1 MGKTGFG
8 IRRAVVALAAALMA
22 VALSAAGSAAQAQND
37 RVQRIDMTIG
47 RSYPITTSSL
57 ISRVSIAAPDVAD
70 VVVIGNRE
78 LVINAKQSGE
88 TDAIVWMESGAREH
102 YRVEV
107 HSASDR
113 LQIAL
118 YVKFAEVRRD
128 VLTQLGVS
136 GLYRDG
142 HSRVGTGI
150 FQNDNVFN
158 PTTGAVI
165 LPTQG
170 QFLSILTDLNTSH
183 LLAFLQSQEDLGN
196 ARLLAAPNI
205 MAANKEPAT
214 FLAGGELPIPV
225 VSATGGTSVPQV
237 GIQYKEYGIRL
248 NFTGEVISDSLIKLQ
263 VEPEV
268 SRLDYSNALVIS
280 GFKIPALSTRRVN
293 STVDVRRDESLII
306 SGLFDDERQ
315 QLKSGIPLLMKIP
328 ILGNLFS
335 STQWQHNE
343 TELLVIVTPVVFDPL
358 HPRAVDTVQLQP
370 DTTLPARDAIQPRL
384 VAPQTQKGPTPR

>member
-1 MGKTGFG
+1 MGTIGMG
-8 IRRAVVALAAALMA
+8 VRRAAVALAVALAAASP
-22 VALSAAGSAAQAQND
+22 VHAQSDQ
-37 RVQRIDMTIG
+37 VQRLDMTVG
-47 RSYPITTSSL
+47 RSIPITTPSL

-128 VLTQLGVS
+128 ALTQFGLS
-136 GLYRDG
+136 GLYRDS
-142 HSRVGTGI
+142 HTRAGTGL
-150 FQNDNVFN
+150 FQNDNVFDKA
-158 PTTGAVI
+158 TGAIV

-225 VSATGGTSVPQV
+225 ISSTSGSSTPQV
-237 GIQYKEYGIRL
+237 SIQYKEYGIRL
-248 NFTGEVISDSLIKLQ
+248 NFTGEILSDSLLKLQ
-263 VEPEV
+263 VQPEV
-268 SRLDYSNALVIS
+268 SRLDYSNALEIS
-280 GFKIPALSTRRVN
+280 GFKIPALSTRRVT
-293 STVDVRRDESLII
+293 STVDVRRNESLII

-315 QLKSGIPLLMKIP
+315 QTRSGIPLLMKIP
-328 ILGNLFS
+328 ILGQLFS
-335 STQWQHNE
+335 STQWQHDE
-343 TELLVIVTPVVFDPL
+343 TELLVIVTPIVFDPM
-358 HPRAVDTVQLQP
+358 HPRSEDVVQLQP
-370 DTTLPARDAIQPRL
+370 DTTLPARAAIQSRL
-384 VAPQTQKGPTPR
+384 SSPPTVQTEKGPTPR

>member
-1 MGKTGFG
+1 MGKLGLG
-8 IRRAVVALAAALMA
+8 IRRAAIALAAAL
-22 VALSAAGSAAQAQND
+22 VAASPAHAQADQI
-37 RVQRIDMTIG
+37 QRLDMTVG
-47 RSYPITTSSL
+47 RSVPITTPSL

-113 LQIAL
+113 MQIAL

-128 VLTQLGVS
+128 ALTQLGIS
-136 GLYRDG
+136 GLYRDS
-142 HSRVGTGI
+142 HTRAGTGL
-150 FQNDNVFN
+150 FKNDNVFD
-158 PTTGAVI
+158 PATGAIV

-183 LLAFLQSQEDLGN
+183 LLAFLQSEEDLGN

-225 VSATGGTSVPQV
+225 ISSTAGSSTPQV
-237 GIQYKEYGIRL
+237 SIQYKEYGIRL
-248 NFTGEVISDSLIKLQ
+248 NFTGEVLSDSLLKLQ
-263 VEPEV
+263 VQPEV
-268 SRLDYSNALVIS
+268 SRLDYANALEIS
-280 GFKIPALSTRRVN
+280 GFKIPALSTRRVT
-293 STVDVRRDESLII
+293 STVDVRRNESLII

-315 QLKSGIPLLMKIP
+315 QTRSGIPLLMKIP
-328 ILGNLFS
+328 ILGQLFS
-335 STQWQHNE
+335 STQWQRDE
-343 TELLVIVTPVVFDPL
+343 TELLVIVTPIVFDPM
-358 HPRAVDTVQLQP
+358 HPRPEDVVQMQP
-370 DTTLPARDAIQPRL
+370 DTTLPAREAIQSRL
-384 VAPQTQKGPTPR
+384 AAPPTVQTEKGPTPR